1 MAERREPTISS
12 ARPEFEEGAR
22 RKSTAESAVR
32 PNQHDEQAE
41 VPRSG
46 NHSSSGSHNRSSGS
60 HSSSGNQ
67 GLHADIPRSRE
78 PSHGSARPP
87 AASSSKSGP
96 FALFLALIAIAASG
110 FLYWQSVETQKVLQK
125 TLSESEAR
133 IVELESKLALTG
145 DEASASVTALQAKLK
160 WADSEIR
167 KLWAVSYDTNRKA
180 IADNVD
186 AITEINKQMKG
197 IDGKVKNAT
206 KNVETDVKLL
216 NELVDTQQV
225 SLAQI
230 EQKMTAVKTSAEK
243 MIQENTALT
252 KRIERNEQAIEAIDA
267 FRRTV
272 NQQLL
277 QLKGTTP

>member
-1 MAERREPTISS
+1 M
-12 ARPEFEEGAR
+12 
-22 RKSTAESAVR
+22 
-32 PNQHDEQAE
+32 
-41 VPRSG
+41 
-46 NHSSSGSHNRSSGS
+46 
-60 HSSSGNQ
+60 
-67 GLHADIPRSRE
+67 
-78 PSHGSARPP
+78 
-87 AASSSKSGP
+87 
-96 FALFLALIAIAASG
+96 
-110 FLYWQSVETQKVLQK
+110 
-125 TLSESEAR
+125 
-133 IVELESKLALTG
+133 
-145 DEASASVTALQAKLK
+145 QAKLK

-252 KRIERNEQAIEAIDA
+252 KRIERNEQAIEAIDT